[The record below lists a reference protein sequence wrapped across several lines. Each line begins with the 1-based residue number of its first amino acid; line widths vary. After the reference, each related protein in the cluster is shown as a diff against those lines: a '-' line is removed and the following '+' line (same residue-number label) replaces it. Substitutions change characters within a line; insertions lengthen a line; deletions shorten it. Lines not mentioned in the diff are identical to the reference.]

1 MIRYTGLW
9 LKEIRLANRLKQREA
24 CEFFKVSRGTYS
36 SWESRY
42 KARILPQSVLN
53 NEGLCL
59 MINHLV
65 HNRKKEAHN
74 DRKSWFLRA
83 ILKILYL
90 IHKK

>member
-1 MIRYTGLW
+1 MIRHTGLW
-9 LKEIRLANRLKQREA
+9 LKEVRLANRLKQREA

-65 HNRKKEAHN
+65 RTKKVEHCKK
-74 DRKSWFLRA
+74 RKSWLLRFF
-83 ILKILYL
+83 LKIFS
-90 IHKK
+90 IFR